1 MFKIF
6 RNKVFTWSVVALFVL
21 LSPVILEMRF
31 KNEIKEYHE
40 NKKIF
45 ISILNNVQDFKDK
58 YYPERIPK
66 TESVNFTQVFSENWN
81 FENINLISAKVEK
94 GIFKV
99 VIEIPGSHSSCIF
112 RQEIAT
118 SHALV
123 QTLTP
128 FAQCKTEA
136 SKYQFSAI

>member
-45 ISILNNVQDFKDK
+45 ISILNNVQDFKDR
-58 YYPERIPK
+58 YYPML
-66 TESVNFTQVFSENWN
+66 Q
-81 FENINLISAKVEK
+81 
-94 GIFKV
+94 
-99 VIEIPGSHSSCIF
+99 
-112 RQEIAT
+112 
-118 SHALV
+118 
-123 QTLTP
+123 QT
-128 FAQCKTEA
+128 K
-136 SKYQFSAI
+136 